1 MRLRARSRGWVE
13 RIRVSGPGEG
23 FGGANRQIYN
33 RLGSPTGDCRSGG
46 VHSANVMPV
55 QRKKKAS
62 RIGKAASIYDVAR
75 EARVSVFTVSAV
87 VNLKSHVGKKLRERV
102 EAAIRK
108 LNYRP
113 NLLARSLAKQ
123 KTHTIG
129 MIVPDI
135 ANPFFPMVVRGAEDA
150 AQKRGYNLLLC
161 NSDDTQEKEE
171 NALELLLS
179 KRVDGILLTKAICDI
194 SPPLRQMMQEMKIP
208 IVLVMR
214 TFPKI
219 SKDAVI
225 TDDYRGAYEAVC
237 HLARAG
243 RKRIGLIGGPRKIS
257 NGKARWE
264 GFRDALKAN
273 GVPYEPAL
281 VIEGDYR
288 VESGYRAGNLLLSH
302 RPDGVYV
309 ANFLMTVGLLKAAE
323 EMGLR
328 CPEDF
333 GLVSFDDYPW
343 LGIFHP
349 KLTTVELPKYQLGQ
363 EAVELLVDR
372 IAGKDGP
379 GIVKKLQPELRVRES
394 CGFKQQGMQG
404 AEKGPPE

>member
-1 MRLRARSRGWVE
+1 MAL
-13 RIRVSGPGEG
+13 
-23 FGGANRQIYN
+23 
-33 RLGSPTGDCRSGG
+33 
-46 VHSANVMPV
+46 
-55 QRKKKAS
+55 KKKEPAKT
-62 RIGKAASIYDVAR
+62 GKAASIYDVAR
-75 EARVSVFTVSAV
+75 ESRVSVFTVSAV
-87 VNLKSHVGKKLRERV
+87 VNNKAHVGKKLRERV

-161 NSDDTQEKEE
+161 NSDDTQVKEE
-171 NALELLLS
+171 SALELLLS

-194 SPPLRQMMQEMKIP
+194 TPSLRQMIEEMNIP

-219 SKDAVI
+219 SKDAII
-225 TDDYRGAYEAVC
+225 TDDYQGAYEAVC
-237 HLARAG
+237 HLARSG
-243 RKRIGLIGGPRKIS
+243 RSRIGLMGGPMKVS
-257 NGKARWE
+257 NGKARWQ
-264 GFRDALKAN
+264 GFHDALKAN
-273 GVPYEPAL
+273 GLTYDASL

-288 VESGYRAGNLLLSH
+288 MESGYRGGHLLLSH

-309 ANFLMTVGLLKAAE
+309 ANYLMTVGLLKAAE

-343 LGIFHP
+343 LGIFRP

-363 EAVELLVDR
+363 EAADLLLDR
-372 IAGKDGP
+372 IAGKTGA
-379 GIVKKLQPELRVRES
+379 GVLKKLLPELRVRDS
-394 CGFKQQGMQG
+394 CGFKLQGSRSAG
-404 AEKGPPE
+404 RPGEDDTNR

>member
-1 MRLRARSRGWVE
+1 M
-13 RIRVSGPGEG
+13 
-23 FGGANRQIYN
+23 
-33 RLGSPTGDCRSGG
+33 
-46 VHSANVMPV
+46 M
-55 QRKKKAS
+55 QRKKKTSTA
-62 RIGKAASIYDVAR
+62 GKAASIYDVAR

-87 VNLKSHVGKKLRERV
+87 VNHKSHVGKKLRDRV

-113 NLLARSLAKQ
+113 NLLARGLAKQ

-161 NSDDTQEKEE
+161 NSDDSQAKEE
-171 NALELLLS
+171 SALELLLS
-179 KRVDGILLTKAICDI
+179 KRVDGILLTKAICDL
-194 SPPLRQMMQEMKIP
+194 SPPLRQLIQEMKVP

-219 SKDAVI
+219 SRDAVI

-237 HLARAG
+237 HLARSG
-243 RKRIGLIGGPRKIS
+243 RKQIGLIGGPRKVS

-273 GVPYEPAL
+273 DLTYDAGL

-302 RPDGVYV
+302 RPDGLYV

-343 LGIFHP
+343 LSIFHP

-363 EAVELLVDR
+363 EAAELLLER
-372 IAGKDGP
+372 IAGNTGP
-379 GIVKKLQPELRVRES
+379 GVLRKLQPELRVRES
-394 CGFKQQGMQG
+394 CGFKQQGLAA
-404 AEKGPPE
+404 AEKAK

>member
-1 MRLRARSRGWVE
+1 M
-13 RIRVSGPGEG
+13 SGK
-23 FGGANRQIYN
+23 
-33 RLGSPTGDCRSGG
+33 
-46 VHSANVMPV
+46 
-55 QRKKKAS
+55 RKKGPAKA
-62 RIGKAASIYDVAR
+62 GKTASIYDVAR
-75 EARVSVFTVSAV
+75 ESRVSVFTVSAV
-87 VNLKSHVGKKLRERV
+87 VNKKSHVGKKLRERV

-129 MIVPDI
+129 MVVPDI

-161 NSDDTQEKEE
+161 NSDDTQAREE
-171 NALELLLS
+171 SALELLLS

-194 SPPLRQMMQEMKIP
+194 SPALLQMIQEMKIP

-214 TFPKI
+214 TYPKI
-219 SKDAVI
+219 SKDAII
-225 TDDYRGAYEAVC
+225 TDDYQGAYEAVS

-243 RKRIGLIGGPRKIS
+243 RKRIGLIGGPLKVS

-264 GFRDALKAN
+264 GFRDALEAN
-273 GVPYEPAL
+273 GL
-281 VIEGDYR
+281 VYDPTLTVEGDYR
-288 VESGYRAGNLLLSH
+288 TESGYRAGHLLLSH

-309 ANFLMTVGLLKAAE
+309 ANYLMTVGFLKAAE

-343 LGIFHP
+343 LGIFRP
-349 KLTTVELPKYQLGQ
+349 RLTTVELPKYQLGS
-363 EAVELLVDR
+363 EAAELLLDR
-372 IAGKDGP
+372 IAGMNGP
-379 GIVKKLQPELRVRES
+379 AVLRKLLPELRVRES
-394 CGFKQQGMQG
+394 CGFTLRIVN
-404 AEKGPPE
+404 P

>member
-1 MRLRARSRGWVE
+1 M
-13 RIRVSGPGEG
+13 
-23 FGGANRQIYN
+23 
-33 RLGSPTGDCRSGG
+33 PTK
-46 VHSANVMPV
+46 
-55 QRKKKAS
+55 RKKS
-62 RIGKAASIYDVAR
+62 SPRTNKAASIYDVAR
-75 EARVSVFTVSAV
+75 ESRVSVFTVSAV
-87 VNLKSHVGKKLRERV
+87 VNNKAHVGKKLRERV

-150 AQKRGYNLLLC
+150 AQKQGYNLLLC
-161 NSDDTQEKEE
+161 NSDDIQAKEE

-179 KRVDGILLTKAICDI
+179 KRVDGILLTKAASEI
-194 SPPLRQMMQEMKIP
+194 SPSLNQMIQEVRVP

-214 TFPKI
+214 TYPKL
-219 SKDAVI
+219 SKDAII
-225 TDDYRGAYEAVC
+225 TDDYQGAYEAVS
-237 HLARAG
+237 HLARSG
-243 RKRIGLIGGPRKIS
+243 RKRIGLIGGPLKVS
-257 NGKARWE
+257 NGKARWQ
-264 GFRDALKAN
+264 GFHDALKDN
-273 GVPYEPAL
+273 GLTYDPTL

-288 VESGYRAGNLLLSH
+288 TESGYRAGNLLLSH

-309 ANFLMTVGLLKAAE
+309 ANYLMTVGFLRAAE

-328 CPEDF
+328 CPENF

-343 LGIFHP
+343 LGIFTP

-363 EAVELLVDR
+363 EAAELLMSR
-372 IAGKDGP
+372 IAGNTGP
-379 GIVKKLQPELRVRES
+379 AVLRKLLPELRVRES
-394 CGFKQQGMQG
+394 CGFKLLGSQF
-404 AEKGPPE
+404 PPK

>member
-1 MRLRARSRGWVE
+1 M
-13 RIRVSGPGEG
+13 
-23 FGGANRQIYN
+23 
-33 RLGSPTGDCRSGG
+33 
-46 VHSANVMPV
+46 
-55 QRKKKAS
+55 QRKNSS
-62 RIGKAASIYDVAR
+62 RSSKAASIYDVAR

-87 VNLKSHVGKKLRERV
+87 VNHKSHVGKKLRDRV

-113 NLLARSLAKQ
+113 NLLARGLAKQ

-135 ANPFFPMVVRGAEDA
+135 ANPFFPLVVRGAEDA
-150 AQKRGYNLLLC
+150 VQKRGYNLLLC
-161 NSDDTQEKEE
+161 NSDDSQQKEE

-179 KRVDGILLTKAICDI
+179 KRVDGILMTKAICDFN
-194 SPPLRQMMQEMKIP
+194 PPLRQLVQEMNVP
-208 IVLVMR
+208 IVLLMR
-214 TFPKI
+214 TFPQI

-225 TDDYRGAYEAVC
+225 SNDYQGAYEAVC
-237 HLARAG
+237 HLVRAG
-243 RKRIGLIGGPRKIS
+243 RKQIGLIGGPRKVS
-257 NGKARWE
+257 NGRARWE

-273 GVPYEPAL
+273 GLSYDPDL
-281 VIEGDYR
+281 VIDGDYR
-288 VESGYRAGNLLLSH
+288 MESGYRAGNLVLSH

-343 LGIFHP
+343 LSIFHP

-363 EAVELLVDR
+363 QAADLLLDR
-372 IAGKDGP
+372 IAEKERTGP
-379 GIVKKLQPELRVRES
+379 GIVKKLEPELRVRES
-394 CGFKQQGMQG
+394 CGFRQQGMTSG
-404 AEKGPPE
+404 EKSGV